1 MKKFLLCVVALLSS
15 HVMHA
20 QYFCSEEGTELRYV
34 NYDGAGQGISD
45 ENITVTNVSK
55 EGNMLKACYFD
66 KIVTT
71 KVKDNTTYTLYNW
84 SYDGEKTVCA
94 EDLMY
99 GPYIDSDSDPQGYNE
114 QARMRMLD
122 EKKFN
127 GDNSWSLADDAA
139 AGSSLPDRFYEYV
152 PKMLKTEVT
161 ISGGSCLGTE
171 QVSTTAGKFDC
182 IKISYLKRTKVVLK
196 TTTVRVTEWYAKG
209 VGLVKSESFDLKGK
223 PAGKTLLVKITNK

>member
-1 MKKFLLCVVALLSS
+1 M
-15 HVMHA
+15 
-20 QYFCSEEGTELRYV
+20 
-34 NYDGAGQGISD
+34 
-45 ENITVTNVSK
+45 
-55 EGNMLKACYFD
+55 
-66 KIVTT
+66 
-71 KVKDNTTYTLYNW
+71 
-84 SYDGEKTVCA
+84 
-94 EDLMY
+94 
-99 GPYIDSDSDPQGYNE
+99 
-114 QARMRMLD
+114 
-122 EKKFN
+122 
-127 GDNSWSLADDAA
+127 ADDAA

-223 PAGKTLLVKITNK
+223 PAGKTLLVKITKK